1 VSEYKTYRIVG
12 EIVKQRIYAPMAFKK
27 EVKASNSKGA
37 LEQVYAELG
46 SRHRAK
52 RNQIKVLSI
61 EEVEQ
66 KEKV

>member
-1 VSEYKTYRIVG
+1 MSEYKTYKIVG
-12 EIVKQRIYAPMAFKK
+12 EIVKQRIFAPMAFNK
-27 EVKASNSKGA
+27 EVKANNSKNA

-52 RNQIKVLSI
+52 RFQIKILSI

-66 KEKV
+66 KEKA